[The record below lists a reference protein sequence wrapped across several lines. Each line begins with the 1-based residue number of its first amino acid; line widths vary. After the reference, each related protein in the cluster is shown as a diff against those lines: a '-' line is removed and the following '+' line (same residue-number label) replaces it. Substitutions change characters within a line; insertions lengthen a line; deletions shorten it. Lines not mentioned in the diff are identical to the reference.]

1 MTVEVTCYFCSQAA
15 NDIDFKEVEVLSK
28 FLSAAMKIKSR
39 KNTAVCSWHQRKLA
53 KAIKIARQMALL
65 PYLP

>member
-1 MTVEVTCYFCSQAA
+1 MTTDITCYFCSQAA
-15 NDIDFKEVEVLSK
+15 NDIDFKDVEILSK
-28 FLSAAMKIKSR
+28 FLSAAMKIRPR
-39 KNTAVCSWHQRKLA
+39 KETTVCSWHQRKLS